1 MLGKYEL
8 FIAVVESGSLT
19 KAAELLHITQSG
31 VSHAIA
37 SLESELGVSLLTR
50 DRSGITLTSNGEH
63 MLQSIREVLQAND
76 RIKQKVAAIKGVEI
90 GTVRIGTFTSV
101 SAQWLPGV
109 IKEFQNRHPAIE
121 IKLAEGDYDDIEH
134 WIANG
139 SVDFGFVSLPTAK
152 NFHVIPLKK
161 DKLLCI
167 LPKEHPLQYRD
178 KICFD
183 QIEEEAFIMT
193 KYGSTD
199 DIRRMLNENHVKTK
213 VKYEVTE
220 EQAILEMVQ
229 HGLGISIL
237 PEMTLFRK
245 THNVCIVE
253 FEKPVYRTIG
263 IAMNSTKHISPA
275 TRKFLDCLQ
284 AWLKQEEILLEDVL
298 AEI

>member
-1 MLGKYEL
+1 MITKYAV

-19 KAAELLHITQSG
+19 KAAELMHITQSG

-50 DRSGITLTSNGEH
+50 DRSGIMLTSNGESV
-63 MLQSIREVLQAND
+63 LQSIREVLQANE
-76 RIKQKVAAIKGVEI
+76 RLKQKVSAIKGI
-90 GTVRIGTFTSV
+90 DFGTVRIGTFTSV

-121 IKLAEGDYDDIEH
+121 IKLAEGDYDDIER
-134 WIANG
+134 WVANG

-152 NFHVIPLKK
+152 KLQVIPLKK

-167 LPKEHPLQYRD
+167 LPKEHPLQALD

-183 QIEEEAFIMT
+183 QIEDEDFIMT

-199 DIRRMLNENHVKTK
+199 DIRRMLIENHVKPR

-245 THNVCIVE
+245 NHNVCTIN
-253 FEKPVYRTIG
+253 FEKNVYRTIG
-263 IAMNSTKHISPA
+263 IAMNSSENISPA

-284 AWLKQEEILLEDVL
+284 AWLKGKKILDEDVS
-298 AEI
+298 